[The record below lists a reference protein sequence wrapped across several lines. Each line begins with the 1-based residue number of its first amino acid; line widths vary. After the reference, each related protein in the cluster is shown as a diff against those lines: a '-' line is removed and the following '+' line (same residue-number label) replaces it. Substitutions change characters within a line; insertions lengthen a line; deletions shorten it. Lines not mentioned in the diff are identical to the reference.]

1 MLVRVLD
8 GVDAFLDQLGSVSYL
23 PLAAA
28 IGCHLLKMACTSRAW
43 RNVLAA
49 SYPAVRVPWLSIY
62 AAYLA
67 GVGINAI
74 IPARAGDAVRIVL
87 ARRAIPGSTYTTVV
101 SSTLVLSLF
110 DLTAASTLLAWA
122 LTTGDLP
129 GLDVLPRLKSF
140 DFAWLVA
147 RPLLFDLALGGLLVG
162 IGLVVL
168 WVAAHVAQF
177 RQRVAQ
183 AFRVFSP
190 PTRYLSRVA
199 TWQAADWSLRLATIW
214 FMLAAFHIPQTLEN
228 AGLVQV
234 STSVAT
240 LLPITPAG
248 VGTEQAFLLYVLS
261 GVASAAVLL
270 AFSVGVKL
278 TLTVTNVVAGFTAIA
293 LTLRTVRYR
302 NALRSAED
310 TAEDATPS

>member
-8 GVDAFLDQLGSVSYL
+8 GVDAFLDQIGSVAFV
-23 PLAAA
+23 PLALA

-49 SYPAVRVPWLSIY
+49 AYPEERVPWISIY

-87 ARRAIPGSTYTTVV
+87 AHRAIPGSTYTTVV

-110 DLTAASTLLAWA
+110 DLFAATSLLTWA
-122 LTTGDLP
+122 LTTGELP
-129 GLDVLPRLKSF
+129 GLDVLPRLRSF
-140 DFAWLVA
+140 DFAWLFG
-147 RPLLFDLALGGLLVG
+147 RPLLFELIVAGVLIALG
-162 IGLVVL
+162 VVAF
-168 WVAAHVAQF
+168 WIAGHVADF
-177 RQRVAQ
+177 RERVAQ
-183 AFRVFSP
+183 AFRVLSP
-190 PTRYLSRVA
+190 PTRYLRTVA
-199 TWQAADWSLRLATIW
+199 VWQAADWGLRLMTIW
-214 FMLAAFHIPQTLEN
+214 FLLAAFHIPQTLEN
-228 AGLVQV
+228 AALTQV

-261 GVASAAVLL
+261 GVASASVLL
-270 AFSVGVKL
+270 AFSVGAKL
-278 TLTVTNVVAGFTAIA
+278 TLTITNVVAGFTAIV
-293 LTLRTVRYR
+293 LTLRTVRFR
-302 NALRSAED
+302 KALGPLPEAAE
-310 TAEDATPS
+310 